1 MFSVMSLPEFI
12 CGLLLI
18 IFSIVIIF
26 VVILQEGHQ
35 ANLSGAI
42 AGGADTFFGKNK
54 ARSIDAFLAKF
65 TKFFAVGFFILT
77 LVANVFSLIGK

>member
-1 MFSVMSLPEFI
+1 MLLGEIICGVLLFIFSV
-12 CGLLLI
+12 
-18 IFSIVIIF
+18 VIIV
-26 VVILQEGHQ
+26 VVIAQEGHQ

-65 TKFFAVGFFILT
+65 TKFFAIGFFILT
-77 LVANVFSLIGK
+77 LVANVFSLMGK